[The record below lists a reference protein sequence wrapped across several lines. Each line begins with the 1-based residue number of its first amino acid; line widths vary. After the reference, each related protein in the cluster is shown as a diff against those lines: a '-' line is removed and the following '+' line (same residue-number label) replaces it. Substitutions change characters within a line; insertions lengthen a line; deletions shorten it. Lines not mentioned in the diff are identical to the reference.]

1 MQDRQLVTRL
11 AMKILLLERK
21 KSNNNNIR
29 QIDIVRKIKKIIE
42 KEVK

>member
-21 KSNNNNIR
+21 TSNNNNIR